1 MDNFIN
7 KLKYEKITLEDSFN
21 YSFDILKTNINKFI
35 LPIILLC
42 CLNTVAAVLRIFA
55 TESNSSFLLLYT
67 MIISFIS
74 SIIYAGLRIELTSFI
89 ENEKQINNPVTS
101 GKKVIGKILLIVLIY
116 LLISIFIGIVAG
128 GFMVFITLIA
138 SASREIAIFLAVLAI
153 IIFLALI
160 FYIVIKLAFFQN
172 VYYVRNLDLISSL
185 KYSLHIIKGY
195 FMKIFMTKLIFI
207 FFIII
212 LYLPIV
218 FGNFLAVGSKDIF
231 LIIIGLI
238 IQSIF
243 YLVMSVFIFLSVFVI
258 SLFYLNA
265 EYLDLKK

>member
-35 LPIILLC
+35 LPIILLF
-42 CLNTVAAVLRIFA
+42 CLNTVAAIFRIFVQ
-55 TESNSSFLLLYT
+55 ENNSSFLLLYT
-67 MIISFIS
+67 MIVSFIS
-74 SIIYAGLRIELTSFI
+74 AIIYAGLRIELTSFI
-89 ENEKQINNPVTS
+89 ENEKKINNPVAS
-101 GKKVIGKILLIVLIY
+101 GKKAIWKILLIAAIY
-116 LLISIFIGIVAG
+116 LLISILIGIIAG
-128 GFMVFITLIA
+128 VFMAFVMLIA
-138 SASREIAIFLAVLAI
+138 KVSQKAATFLI
-153 IIFLALI
+153 ILGSVVFLALI
-160 FYIVIKLAFFQN
+160 IYIVIKLAFFQN
-172 VYYVRNLDLISSL
+172 IYYVRNLDLISSF

-195 FMKIFMTKLIFI
+195 FVQVFMTKLIFI
-207 FFIII
+207 SFIII
-212 LYLPIV
+212 LYLPIF
-218 FGNFLAVGSKDIF
+218 FGNFLAVMSKDLF

-243 YLVMSVFIFLSVFVI
+243 YLIMSVFIFLSVFVI